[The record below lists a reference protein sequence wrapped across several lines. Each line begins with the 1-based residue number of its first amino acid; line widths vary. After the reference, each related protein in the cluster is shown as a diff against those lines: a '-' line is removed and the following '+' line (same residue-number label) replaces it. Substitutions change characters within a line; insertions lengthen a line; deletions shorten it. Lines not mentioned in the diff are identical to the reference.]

1 LTDGRLYYVRTY
13 ATNGSGTNYGTPIS
27 FTTSSA
33 PAGSGLTSATAATSA
48 KAILTSYPSSP
59 DGAYWIQN
67 ANINSGTPFQIYADM
82 TTNGGGW
89 MLLNLSGGG
98 VASTQITS
106 ITTLTNFGYL
116 SRTTVIALANIS
128 TDVRLTSGPL
138 SNKIAN
144 IAISS
149 DANPITALKSAINT
163 TNGQGTWHYNSSSSF
178 TVNAGSWSWSNQS
191 GVANGWPNMYHS
203 SGCGSCVHWLPTYAD
218 GAGKDWGSGNY
229 YSAWI
234 R

>member
-1 LTDGRLYYVRTY
+1 MPPPELVTQTRVE
-13 ATNGSGTNYGTPIS
+13 S
-27 FTTSSA
+27 FTCLLEVHQYSA
-33 PAGSGLTSATAATSA
+33 PEF
-48 KAILTSYPSSP
+48 P
-59 DGAYWIQN
+59 
-67 ANINSGTPFQIYADM
+67 
-82 TTNGGGW
+82 
-89 MLLNLSGGG
+89 
-98 VASTQITS
+98 
-106 ITTLTNFGYL
+106 
-116 SRTTVIALANIS
+116 
-128 TDVRLTSGPL
+128 
-138 SNKIAN
+138 N

-178 TVNAGSWSWSNQS
+178 TVNAGSWSWSNQT

-203 SGCGSCVHWLPTYAD
+203 SGCGSCVHWLPSYAD